1 MRLNEKGRLSTVQLL
16 LLTGSE
22 QQFFSYIIQFFC
34 KMGYHNI
41 EANCTKPSLKSSFS
55 SSSYSHKGFI
65 EFALAEVFDKVIFEP
80 KRKIIY
86 GS

>member
-1 MRLNEKGRLSTVQLL
+1 MKREGSVQFSSFYLL
-16 LLTGSE
+16 VQNSSFLAE
-22 QQFFSYIIQFFC
+22 QYSFFC

-41 EANCTKPSLKSSFS
+41 EANCPEPSLKSSFS
-55 SSSYSHKGFI
+55 SSSDSHKGFI
-65 EFALAEVFDKVIFEP
+65 EFALSEVFDKVIFEP